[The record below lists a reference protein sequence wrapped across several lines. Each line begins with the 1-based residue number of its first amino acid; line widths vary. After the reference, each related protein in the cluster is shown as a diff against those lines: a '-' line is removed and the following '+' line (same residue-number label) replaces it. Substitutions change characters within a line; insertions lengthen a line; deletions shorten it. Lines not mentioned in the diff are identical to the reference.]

1 MAKVAADAIQLVGL
15 KEFRAAIVA
24 TEGGIPAQV
33 RIALNE
39 AMALVVGRAKSL
51 TPVRTGAGRGT
62 IKASSTANYARI
74 SEGGSS
80 APYMGFLD
88 YGNKVRSGHGVGR
101 GDSQDR
107 PFIPTGRILYPA
119 FRAERT
125 ATLDLV
131 NGSLVKLARAQGLAV
146 TTGGV

>member
-1 MAKVAADAIQLVGL
+1 MAKVAADAIQIVGL
-15 KEFRAAIVA
+15 KEFRAAVGA
-24 TEGGIPAQV
+24 TAGGIPAQV
-33 RIALNE
+33 RVALNE
-39 AMALVVGRAKSL
+39 AMALVVNNAKGR
-51 TPVRTGAGRGT
+51 TPARTGAARGT

-101 GDSQDR
+101 GDSQRR
-107 PFIPTGRILYPA
+107 PFTPTGRILYPA
-119 FRAERT
+119 FAAERS

-131 NGSLVKLARAQGLAV
+131 NGSLAKLARSHGLAV
-146 TTGGV
+146 TSGE